1 MVAFHCG
8 LPGFSGGFVGVDVF
22 FVLSGYII
30 TDLLLRELEATS
42 TIGLLNFYA
51 RRIRRL
57 LPASVLMLL
66 MTLAVGALVLAPQEL
81 AFAARAAR
89 ATAVYLGNVFFAHNA
104 ADYFAADVR
113 TNPLLHM
120 WSLAVE
126 EQFYMFWPLLMLL
139 VWRRA
144 KSRRSLAGIFA
155 VVTVI
160 SLLLCVLL
168 TAQNRTDAFYALYTR
183 AWEFGLGGLASLVP
197 RSGIHAPAA
206 LWRALGWSGVL
217 AIALSSFWLTPAV
230 AFPGWVA
237 SIPVIGTTGA
247 LVAGREAPGQ
257 GPGVLLDSR
266 PLQYLG
272 KLSYSWYLWHWPF
285 LVLALALLPNLSVGG
300 RAAAA
305 LAALAVAA
313 VTHFAVENP
322 IRFQPSLVTRPRA
335 TLYLGASLALGSVAA
350 AFLALQLAHRLAAE
364 PQLAAI
370 TTAVTDIAD
379 MSRQDCVSLE
389 ESAEIKSC
397 VFGSESPMVRVV
409 LFGDSHA
416 IQWFNALKR
425 IATERNWRLT
435 TFLKSHCPAPDLGP
449 PWRSAGCSA
458 WRAAVL
464 RELKT
469 QRPDLVVLASATR
482 YLDADSVLVWQEAT
496 GRTLAALAATGLQV
510 AVIRDTPVAPFN
522 IPTCLARSAR
532 HSWYPGGQCAF
543 LRAPALRPAFY
554 AAERKSAV
562 QWRGVSFIDMTNAL
576 CGDEMCPAVRDGLIV
591 YRDDNH
597 LTGRYAAKM
606 ASILE
611 PYLLGALGAGP
622 SPAGIASSAH

>member
-1 MVAFHCG
+1 MAFHCG

-81 AFAARAAR
+81 AFTARAAR
-89 ATAVYLGNVFFAHNA
+89 ATAVYLGNVFFAHDA

-126 EQFYMFWPLLMLL
+126 EQFYLFWPLLMLL

-144 KSRRSLAGIFA
+144 RSRRKLAGTFA
-155 VVTVI
+155 AVTVI
-160 SLLLCVLL
+160 SLLVCVVL
-168 TAQNRTDAFYALYTR
+168 TAQSRTDAFYALYTR
-183 AWEFGLGGLASLVP
+183 AWEFGLGGLASLMP
-197 RSGIHAPAA
+197 RGGIRAPAS

-237 SIPVIGTTGA
+237 SIPVIGTTAA
-247 LVAGREAPGQ
+247 LVAGREVPGQ

-266 PLQYLG
+266 PLQFLG
-272 KLSYSWYLWHWPF
+272 ELSYSWYLWHWPF
-285 LVLALALLPNLSVGG
+285 LVLALALLPNLSMGEK
-300 RAAAA
+300 AAVA

-313 VTHFAVENP
+313 VTHVAVENP
-322 IRFQPSLVTRPRA
+322 IRFQPLLVARPRA
-335 TLYLGASLALGSVAA
+335 TLYLGALLALGSVAA
-350 AFLALQLAHRLAAE
+350 ALVALQLAHRLAVE

-379 MSRQDCVSLE
+379 MSREGCVSLE
-389 ESAEIKSC
+389 ESAQIQSC
-397 VFGSESPMVRVV
+397 LFGSKASAIRVV

-416 IQWFNALKR
+416 IQWFDALKR
-425 IATERNWRLT
+425 IATEREWRLT

-482 YLDADSVLVWQEAT
+482 YLDADSVLIWQEAT
-496 GRTLAALAATGLQV
+496 GRTLAELAGAGLHV

-543 LRAPALRPAFY
+543 LRSPALRPSFY
-554 AAERKSAV
+554 AAEQKSAV
-562 QWRGVSFIDMTNAL
+562 GLPGISFIDMTDAL
-576 CGDEMCPAVRDGLIV
+576 CGDETCPAVRDGLIV

-597 LTGRYAAKM
+597 LTGRYAANI

-611 PYLLGALGAGP
+611 PYLLGALAPG
-622 SPAGIASSAH
+622 ASSAGVASPAH